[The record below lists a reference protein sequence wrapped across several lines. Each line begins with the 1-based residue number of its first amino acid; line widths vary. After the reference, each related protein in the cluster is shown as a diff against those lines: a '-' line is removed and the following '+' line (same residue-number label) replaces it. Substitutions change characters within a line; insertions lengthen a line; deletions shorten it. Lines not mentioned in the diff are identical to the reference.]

1 VTTATFLAPNL
12 LPGWLIGFWLM
23 AAGMLAM
30 AWALRLIP
38 EGVWHPRSRSDP
50 VSVTDQRAPLP
61 PDNAD
66 LDDAER
72 VTDPEQAGRTQ
83 WTERIDR
90 EVAPAKGTRR

>member
-1 VTTATFLAPNL
+1 
-12 LPGWLIGFWLM
+12 M
-23 AAGMLAM
+23 AAGMLAV
-30 AWALRLIP
+30 AWAPWRIP

-50 VSVTDQRAPLP
+50 VSVTDQRAPL

>member
-1 VTTATFLAPNL
+1 M
-12 LPGWLIGFWLM
+12 G
-23 AAGMLAM
+23 AM
-30 AWALRLIP
+30 ADT

-50 VSVTDQRAPLP
+50 VSVTDQRAPL